1 MKAVFYVRVSTE
13 SQVTDGIG
21 LEAQRTKL
29 DAWSQFNDADVIAT
43 YEDAGISGMKDDRP
57 GLTAAIE
64 TACKHKAAL
73 VVYSLSRLSRSTSHT
88 IQLADR
94 LEKSGAELV
103 SLTERIDTS
112 TAAGKMVFR
121 MLATLAEFERDQ
133 IAERTTNALAHKRSN
148 NERIGTV
155 PFGYDLAADG
165 IALIPNAAELE
176 AVKLMHD
183 LRASGLSYR
192 RIATE
197 LESRNIQTKKGSS
210 TWTHTAVK
218 SILDRKAA

>member
-1 MKAVFYVRVSTE
+1 MKAVLYIRVSTE

-21 LEAQRTKL
+21 LEAQLTKL
-29 DAWSQFNDADVIAT
+29 NAWSQFNDAEILASFK
-43 YEDAGISGMKDDRP
+43 DAGISGMKDDRP

-94 LEKSGAELV
+94 LEKAGAELV

-133 IAERTTNALAHKRSN
+133 IAERTTNALAHKKAN

-165 IALIPNAAELE
+165 IELTPNAAELE
-176 AVKLMHD
+176 AVKLMND
-183 LRASGLSYR
+183 LRSDGLSYR
-192 RIATE
+192 RIAAE
-197 LESRNIQTKKGSS
+197 LEARNILTKTGNS

>member
-1 MKAVFYVRVSTE
+1 MQAVFYVRVSTE
-13 SQVTDGIG
+13 AQATDGIG
-21 LEAQRTKL
+21 LEAQLTKL
-29 DAWSQFNDADVIAT
+29 AAWSTFNEADVLAT
-43 YEDAGISGMKDDRP
+43 FEDAGISGMKEDRP
-57 GLTAAIE
+57 GLAAAIE

-73 VVYSLSRLSRSTSHT
+73 VVYSLSRLSRSTAHT

-94 LEKSGAELV
+94 LEKAGAELV

-133 IAERTTNALAHKRSN
+133 IAERTTNALAHKKAN
-148 NERIGTV
+148 HERIGTV

-165 IALIPNAAELE
+165 IALTPNSAELE
-176 AVKLMHD
+176 AVKIMND
-183 LRASGLSYR
+183 LRTAGLSYR
-192 RIATE
+192 RIAAE
-197 LESRNIQTKKGSS
+197 LEARSIPTKKGSP

>member
-1 MKAVFYVRVSTE
+1 MKAVLYIRVSTE

-29 DAWSQFNDADVIAT
+29 TAWSQFNDADVIAT

-94 LEKSGAELV
+94 LEKADAELV

-133 IAERTTNALAHKRSN
+133 IAERTTNALAHKKAN

-165 IALIPNAAELE
+165 IKLTPNAAELE
-176 AVKLMHD
+176 AVKLMAD
-183 LRASGLSYR
+183 LRSDGLSYR
-192 RIATE
+192 RIAAE
-197 LESRNIQTKKGSS
+197 LEARNIPTKKGSS

>member
-1 MKAVFYVRVSTE
+1 MQAVLYIRVSTE

-21 LEAQRTKL
+21 LEAQLSKL
-29 DAWSQFNDADVIAT
+29 TAWSQFNDAEILAT
-43 YEDAGISGMKDDRP
+43 YKDAGISGMKDDRP
-57 GLTAAIE
+57 GLAAAIE

-73 VVYSLSRLSRSTSHT
+73 VVYSLSRLSRSTTHT

-133 IAERTTNALAHKRSN
+133 IAERTTNALAHKKAN
-148 NERIGTV
+148 GERVGTV
-155 PFGYDLAADG
+155 PYGYDLAADG
-165 IALIPNAAELE
+165 IALTRNAAELE
-176 AVKLMHD
+176 AVEIMRD
-183 LRASGLSYR
+183 LRSSGLSYR
-192 RIATE
+192 RIAVE
-197 LESRNIQTKKGSS
+197 LEARHISTKKGSPR
-210 TWTHTAVK
+210 WTHTAVK